1 MKKVLIFYA
10 SYGGGHLSAA
20 KSMKQYIDEYYDDVQ
35 TEMIDC
41 VKYVNAAL
49 DKVTTAAY
57 REMAKKAPWAW
68 EKVYY
73 KSQDGLLAKVS
84 TTSNKIMA
92 VKMAKLFR
100 QFQPDIVISTHP
112 FGSQM
117 TSYLKK
123 KKKTN
128 CLLAT
133 IMTDFAP
140 HDQWLIGSEFVDFY
154 FVSNSTMKDSIVKNN
169 GISESKVF
177 SFGIPISNRF
187 LQSYHK
193 KEICSLFDISANK
206 KTILFFGGG
215 EYGLGKDKTVS
226 ILNTLADFPNLQVI
240 AIAGKN
246 EKMKQE
252 FEKIVA
258 QKHKEKT
265 IKVLPFTDKVPE
277 LMSISD
283 LVITKPGGLTVSES
297 LASHLPLVVIN
308 PIPGQEEENAEFLE
322 KAGCAVWLKKEDNHE
337 KVLSTILKNETKL
350 KEMKEQS
357 IKLAKQTAT
366 QDICNIIFSS
376 VDEKANHI

>member
-20 KSMKQYIDEYYDDVQ
+20 KSIKQYIDQNYSNVQ

-41 VKYVNAAL
+41 VKYVNKAL
-49 DKVTTAAY
+49 DKITTAAY

-73 KSQDGLLAKVS
+73 QSQGGLLGKVS

-100 QFQPDIVISTHP
+100 EFKPDVVISTHP

-117 TSYLKK
+117 TSYLKQK
-123 KKKTN
+123 GKTN

-133 IMTDFAP
+133 IMTDFKS
-140 HDQWLIGSEFVDFY
+140 HEQWLIGNKFVNFY
-154 FVSNSTMKDSIVKNN
+154 FVSNSSMKEEMMQNEIPEDKIFVT
-169 GISESKVF
+169 
-177 SFGIPISNRF
+177 GIPISNRF
-187 LQSYHK
+187 LQTYSKQEVFSSFHLDPN
-193 KEICSLFDISANK
+193 E

-215 EYGLGKDKTVS
+215 EYGLGKDKTVA
-226 ILNTLADFPNLQVI
+226 ILESLADFPDIQVV

-246 EKMKQE
+246 EKMQQA
-252 FEKIVA
+252 FEKIVY
-258 QKHKEKT
+258 EKNKQNT

-277 LMSISD
+277 LMSISN

-297 LASHLPLVVIN
+297 LASHLPLIVIN

-322 KAGCAVWLKKEDNHE
+322 KMGCAIWLKKEENPKE
-337 KVLSTILKNETKL
+337 VLSTVLGNATKL
-350 KEMKEQS
+350 EEMK
-357 IKLAKQTAT
+357 KLAEHLAKPNAT
-366 QDICNIIFSS
+366 KEICSIILSKK
-376 VDEKANHI
+376 E

>member
-20 KSMKQYIDEYYDDVQ
+20 KSIKQYIDEYYDDIQ

-41 VKYVNAAL
+41 VKYINKAL

-73 KSQDGLLAKVS
+73 KSQDGFLGKVS

-100 QFQPDIVISTHP
+100 EFKPDIVISTHP

-117 TSYLKK
+117 TSYLKQK
-123 KKKTN
+123 GKTN
-128 CLLAT
+128 CKLAT
-133 IMTDFAP
+133 IMTDFKS
-140 HDQWLIGSEFVDFY
+140 HDQWLIGNKFVDFY
-154 FVSNSTMKDSIVKNN
+154 FVSNSLMK
-169 GISESKVF
+169 ESMIQSNIPKDKIFVT
-177 SFGIPISNRF
+177 GIPISNRF
-187 LQSYHK
+187 LQCYNK
-193 KEICSLFDISANK
+193 DEICSLFDIDANK

-226 ILNTLADFPNLQVI
+226 ILNSLTNFSNIQVI

-252 FEKIVA
+252 FEKIVKE
-258 QKHKEKT
+258 KHKEKT

-277 LMSISD
+277 LMSISN

-297 LASHLPLVVIN
+297 LASNLPLIVIN

-322 KAGCAVWLKKEDNHE
+322 NNNCAIWLKKSDDPQRI
-337 KVLSTILKNETKL
+337 LSNILNNNTKL
-350 KEMKEQS
+350 DEMKNNS
-357 IKLAKQTAT
+357 IRLAKQNST
-366 QDICNIIFSS
+366 QDICNIILS
-376 VDEKANHI
+376 DNE

>member
-20 KSMKQYIDEYYDDVQ
+20 KSIKQYINEHYLDVQ

-41 VKYVNAAL
+41 VKYINKAL

-73 KSQDGLLAKVS
+73 KSQGGLLGKVS
-84 TTSNKIMA
+84 STSNKIMA

-100 QFQPDIVISTHP
+100 EFKPDVVISTHP

-117 TSYLKK
+117 TSYLKQK
-123 KKKTN
+123 GKTN

-133 IMTDFAP
+133 VMTDFKT
-140 HDQWLIGSEFVDFY
+140 HEQWLIGNKFVDFY
-154 FVSNSTMKDSIVKNN
+154 FVSNSSMKEEIIQNEIASDKIFVT
-169 GISESKVF
+169 
-177 SFGIPISNRF
+177 GIPISNRF
-187 LQSYHK
+187 LQTYDKASIFSSFGL
-193 KEICSLFDISANK
+193 EPGK

-215 EYGLGKDKTVS
+215 EYGLGKDKTVA
-226 ILNTLADFPNLQVI
+226 ILDALADFPNIQVI

-246 EKMKQE
+246 EKMKQA
-252 FEKIVA
+252 FEKIVEE
-258 QKHKEKT
+258 KKRKKT

-277 LMSISD
+277 LMAISD
-283 LVITKPGGLTVSES
+283 MVITKPGGLTVSES

-322 KAGCAVWLKKEDNHE
+322 NMGCAVWLKKKENA
-337 KVLSTILKNETKL
+337 KQVLSTVLSNDTKL
-350 KEMKEQS
+350 EEMKKSAEHFARPNS
-357 IKLAKQTAT
+357 TK
-366 QDICNIIFSS
+366 DICSTIFSQI
-376 VDEKANHI
+376 E

>member
-20 KSMKQYIDEYYDDVQ
+20 KSIKQYLDEHYSDVQ

-41 VKYVNAAL
+41 IKYINKAL

-73 KSQDGLLAKVS
+73 KSQNGLLSKVS
-84 TTSNKIMA
+84 TTSNKVMA
-92 VKMAKLFR
+92 VKIAKLFR
-100 QFQPDIVISTHP
+100 EFQPDVVISTHP

-117 TSYLKK
+117 TSYLKQK
-123 KKKTN
+123 GKTD
-128 CLLAT
+128 CKLAT

-140 HDQWLIGSEFVDFY
+140 HDQWLIGHQFVDFY
-154 FVSNSTMKDSIVKNN
+154 FVSNSSMKHFMVKNN
-169 GISESKVF
+169 GISEDKIWIT
-177 SFGIPISNRF
+177 GIPISNRF
-187 LQSYHK
+187 LQVYPR
-193 KEICSLFDISANK
+193 EDIFSSFHLSAHK

-215 EYGLGKDKTVS
+215 EYGLGKNKTIR
-226 ILNTLADFPNLQVI
+226 ILDCLSDFQDIQVI

-246 EKMKQE
+246 EKMKQA
-252 FEKIVA
+252 FEKIVEEK
-258 QKHKEKT
+258 QKMDS

-297 LASHLPLVVIN
+297 LACQLPLVVIN
-308 PIPGQEEENAEFLE
+308 PIPRARRR
-322 KAGCAVWLKKEDNHE
+322 KCRV
-337 KVLSTILKNETKL
+337 S
-350 KEMKEQS
+350 
-357 IKLAKQTAT
+357 
-366 QDICNIIFSS
+366 
-376 VDEKANHI
+376 

>member
-20 KSMKQYIDEYYDDVQ
+20 KSIKQYIDEYYDDVQ
-35 TEMIDC
+35 TDMIDC
-41 VKYVNAAL
+41 VKYINKAL

-73 KSQDGLLAKVS
+73 KSQDGFLGKVS

-100 QFQPDIVISTHP
+100 EFNPDVVISTHP

-117 TSYLKK
+117 TSYLKQK
-123 KKKTN
+123 GKTN
-128 CLLAT
+128 CKLVT
-133 IMTDFAP
+133 IMTDFKS
-140 HDQWLIGSEFVDFY
+140 HDQWLIGNKFADFY
-154 FVSNSTMKDSIVKNN
+154 FVSNSEMKQSI
-169 GISESKVF
+169 IESGVNENKIFVT
-177 SFGIPISNRF
+177 GIPISGRF
-187 LQSYHK
+187 LQSYNK
-193 KEICSLFDISANK
+193 DEICSLFDIVPDK

-226 ILNTLADFPNLQVI
+226 ILNSLADFSDIQVI

-252 FEKIVA
+252 FERIV
-258 QKHKEKT
+258 KEKNKEDT

-322 KAGCAVWLKKEDNHE
+322 NSKCAIWLKKNDDPKE
-337 KVLSTILKNETKL
+337 VLSSILDDNKKL
-350 KEMKEQS
+350 EEMKNNS
-357 IKLAKQTAT
+357 IKLAKQTST
-366 QDICNIIFSS
+366 QDICDIIFKS
-376 VDEKANHI
+376 EE

>member
-1 MKKVLIFYA
+1 MKKILIFYA

-20 KSMKQYIDEYYDDVQ
+20 KSIKQYIDENYTDVE
-35 TEMIDC
+35 TKMIDC
-41 VKYVNAAL
+41 VKYINKAL
-49 DKVTTAAY
+49 NKVTTAAY

-73 KSQDGLLAKVS
+73 KSQDGMLAKVS

-100 QFQPDIVISTHP
+100 EYEPDIVISTHP

-123 KKKTN
+123 KNKTT
-128 CLLAT
+128 CKLAT
-133 IMTDFAP
+133 VMTDFAP

-154 FVSNSTMKDSIVKNN
+154 FVSNSSMKDSLI
-169 GISESKVF
+169 ESKIDKDKIFVT
-177 SFGIPISNRF
+177 GIPISNRF
-187 LQSYHK
+187 LQSYNK
-193 KEICSLFDISANK
+193 EEICSSFEIDPNI

-215 EYGLGKDKTVS
+215 EYGLGKSKTVA
-226 ILNTLADFPNLQVI
+226 ILDNLSNFSDIQVI

-246 EKMKQE
+246 KKMKE
-252 FEKIVA
+252 AFENIVSE
-258 QKHKEKT
+258 KHKEST

-297 LASHLPLVVIN
+297 LASHLPLIVIN

-322 KAGCAVWLKKEDNHE
+322 KAGCAVWLKKGLDTNDI
-337 KVLSTILKNETKL
+337 LSSILNSGDKLKN
-350 KEMKEQS
+350 MKENS
-357 IKLAKQTAT
+357 IKLAKGSSTE
-366 QDICNIIFSS
+366 DICKTILN
-376 VDEKANHI
+376 

>member
-20 KSMKQYIDEYYDDVQ
+20 KSIKQYIDEYFDDVQ

-41 VKYVNAAL
+41 VKYVNKAL

-73 KSQDGLLAKVS
+73 KSQDGFLGKVS

-100 QFQPDIVISTHP
+100 EFEPDVVISTHP

-117 TSYLKK
+117 TSYLKQK
-123 KKKTN
+123 GKTN
-128 CLLAT
+128 CKLAT
-133 IMTDFAP
+133 IMTDFKS
-140 HDQWLIGSEFVDFY
+140 HDQWLIGNNFVDFF
-154 FVSNSTMKDSIVKNN
+154 FVSNSCMKEELVKNN
-169 GISESKVF
+169 IYENKIFVT
-177 SFGIPISNRF
+177 GIPISNRF
-187 LQSYHK
+187 LQTYNK
-193 KEICSLFDISANK
+193 DEICSLFDIDANK
-206 KTILFFGGG
+206 KTVLFFGGG
-215 EYGLGKDKTVS
+215 EYGLGKDRTVA
-226 ILNTLADFPNLQVI
+226 ILNSLTEFSNIQVI

-252 FEKIVA
+252 FERIV
-258 QKHKEKT
+258 KEKNKENE

-277 LMSISD
+277 LMAISD

-297 LASHLPLVVIN
+297 LASHLPLVIIN

-322 KAGCAVWLKKEDNHE
+322 NANCAVWLKKDDEPKN
-337 KVLSTILKNETKL
+337 VLSSILNDEAKL
-350 KEMKEQS
+350 EELKSNS
-357 IKLAKQTAT
+357 ISLAKQNST
-366 QDICNIIFSS
+366 QDICNIIFASE
-376 VDEKANHI
+376 VAN

>member
-20 KSMKQYIDEYYDDVQ
+20 KSIKQYIDNNYNDVQ

-41 VKYVNAAL
+41 IKYINKAL

-73 KSQDGLLAKVS
+73 KSQDGLLGKVS

-92 VKMAKLFR
+92 VKIAKLFR
-100 QFQPDIVISTHP
+100 EFKPDVVISTHP

-117 TSYLKK
+117 TSYLKQK
-123 KKKTN
+123 GKTN
-128 CLLAT
+128 CKLIT
-133 IMTDFAP
+133 IMTDFKS
-140 HDQWLIGSEFVDFY
+140 HDQWLVGSKFVDFY
-154 FVSNSTMKDSIVKNN
+154 FVSNPSMKDEIIKNN
-169 GISESKVF
+169 IDENKIFVT
-177 SFGIPISNRF
+177 GIPISSRF
-187 LQSYHK
+187 LQSYNK
-193 KEICSLFDISANK
+193 EEICSYFDISPNK

-215 EYGLGKDKTVS
+215 EYGLGKDKTVA
-226 ILNTLADFPNLQVI
+226 ILDSLADFSDIQVI

-252 FEKIVA
+252 FERIV
-258 QKHKEKT
+258 KEKNKEKT

-297 LASHLPLVVIN
+297 LASHLPLIVIN

-322 KAGCAVWLKKEDNHE
+322 NSNCAIWLKKNDDPK
-337 KVLSTILKNETKL
+337 KVLSDILNDSSRLE
-350 KEMKEQS
+350 EMKNNS
-357 IKLAKQTAT
+357 IKLAKSNSTH
-366 QDICNIIFSS
+366 DICNIIFSN
-376 VDEKANHI
+376 KN

>member
-20 KSMKQYIDEYYDDVQ
+20 KSIKSYIDEHFNDVQ
-35 TEMIDC
+35 TEMVDC
-41 VKYVNAAL
+41 VKYVNKAL

-73 KSQDGLLAKVS
+73 KSQNGFLGKVS
-84 TTSNKIMA
+84 TNSNKIMA

-100 QFQPDIVISTHP
+100 EFEPDVVISTHP

-117 TSYLKK
+117 TSYLKQK
-123 KKKTN
+123 GKTN
-128 CLLAT
+128 CKLAT
-133 IMTDFAP
+133 IMTDFKS
-140 HDQWLIGSEFVDFY
+140 HDQWLIGNNFVDFY
-154 FVSNSTMKDSIVKNN
+154 FVSNHKMKESLITNN
-169 GISESKVF
+169 IPENKIFVT
-177 SFGIPISNRF
+177 GIPISSSF
-187 LQSYHK
+187 LK
-193 KEICSLFDISANK
+193 KYNKNEICSLFDIETNK

-226 ILNTLADFPNLQVI
+226 ILNSLADFSNIQVI

-246 EKMKQE
+246 QKMKQE
-252 FEKIVA
+252 FEMIVK
-258 QKHKEKT
+258 QKNKKKT
-265 IKVLPFTDKVPE
+265 IRVLPFTDKVPE

-297 LASHLPLVVIN
+297 LASHLPLIVIN

-322 KAGCAVWLKKEDNHE
+322 NSGCSIWLKKNDDPQ
-337 KVLSTILKNETKL
+337 KVLYDILNNDNKL
-350 KEMKEQS
+350 QEMKNNS
-357 IKLAKQTAT
+357 IKLAKQNST
-366 QDICNIIFSS
+366 QDICNIIFSNE
-376 VDEKANHI
+376 D